1 MEWRRMVVF
10 GGMLLFL
17 KGNKFPA
24 YCTGIPQPPQPFL
37 EEAAMLPQRLAE
49 SIKPASGERAQPDC
63 SCMRTNYSFVPS
75 SRRSRRIEACDGR
88 CLPCA
93 YS

>member
-1 MEWRRMVVF
+1 MVVF